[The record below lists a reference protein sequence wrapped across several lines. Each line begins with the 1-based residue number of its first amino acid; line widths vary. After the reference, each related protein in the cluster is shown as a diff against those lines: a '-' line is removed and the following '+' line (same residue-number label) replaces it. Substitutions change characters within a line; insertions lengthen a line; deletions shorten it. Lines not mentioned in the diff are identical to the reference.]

1 MSSDLFDR
9 QKDAVGKGE
18 RTILVYIELT
28 TGKQIP
34 NSLDEFKQLAESSG
48 LDIIDTVQVKL
59 SFTKAQFF
67 IGTGKVDELALIVD
81 DKKIDLVVFSL
92 ALSPSQERNLEK
104 VLKCQVLDRTGLIL
118 DIFALRASSFEGKL
132 QVELAQLRHLSTR
145 LVRGWTHLERQK
157 GGIGLRGPGETQ
169 LETDKRLISIRIKN
183 INKRLHKVHKQ
194 HDLGRKARIKNEL
207 PMISLAGYTNA
218 GKSTLFNRLT
228 KSEVYADDK
237 LFATLDSTIRRVIL
251 PAAGEAVIADTVGFI
266 QDLPHELVEA
276 FKSTLE
282 ETRQANVLLHVVD
295 ASDINNRDKIDQ
307 VQEIIEQIEA
317 QDIPSI
323 IVMNKIDEIS
333 GFSPRLDKD
342 DQGNIYRVWLSAN
355 TGEGIDLLYKALSQS
370 LSGMMTF
377 ARIKLDVQS
386 AYIRS
391 EIHKVGFIQKEIMNE
406 FGQWLLEIN
415 VTSHYLERL
424 LNKRGVSL
432 LWEQKS
438 QQSQM
443 V

>member
-1 MSSDLFDR
+1 MPMDLFDR
-9 QKDAVGKGE
+9 QKDAVGQGE
-18 RTILVYIELT
+18 RTVLIHVELT
-28 TGKQIP
+28 SGRHTP
-34 NSLDEFKQLAESSG
+34 NSLGEFKQLALSSG
-48 LDIIDTVQVKL
+48 LNIVDTITVKRN
-59 SFTKAQFF
+59 FTKAQFF
-67 IGTGKVDELALIVD
+67 IGTGKVDELSDIVSEHE
-81 DKKIDLVVFSL
+81 IDLVIFSL
-92 ALSPSQERNLEK
+92 ELSPSQERNLEK
-104 VLKCQVLDRTGLIL
+104 ALKCQVMDRTGLIL

-183 INKRLHKVHKQ
+183 INKRLEKVHKQ
-194 HDLGRKARIKNEL
+194 HDLGRKSRLKKEL
-207 PMISLAGYTNA
+207 PMISLVGYTNA

-228 KSEVYADDK
+228 NANVYADDK

-295 ASDINNRDKIDQ
+295 ASDANNRDKIEQ
-307 VQEIIEQIEA
+307 VEDIIEQIDA
-317 QDIPSI
+317 QNIPSI
-323 IVMNKIDEIS
+323 IVMNKIDEI
-333 GFSPRLDKD
+333 GDFSPRVDKD
-342 DQGNIYRVWLSAN
+342 NDGNIYRVWLSAHS
-355 TGEGIDLLYKALSQS
+355 GEGIDLIYNALSQS
-370 LSGMMTF
+370 LSGMMTC
-377 ARIKLDVQS
+377 ARIQLDVQS
-386 AYIRS
+386 AFIRS
-391 EIHKVGFIQKEIMNE
+391 EIHKIGFIEKEIMNE

-415 VTSHYLERL
+415 VTRHYLERL
-424 LNKRGVSL
+424 LVKQGVSL

-438 QQSQM
+438 QQSQTA
-443 V
+443 

>member
-266 QDLPHELVEA
+266 QDLPHELIEA

-333 GFSPRLDKD
+333 GFSPRLDID

-424 LNKRGVSL
+424 LDKQGVSL

>member
-1 MSSDLFDR
+1 MY
-9 QKDAVGKGE
+9 K
-18 RTILVYIELT
+18 
-28 TGKQIP
+28 
-34 NSLDEFKQLAESSG
+34 
-48 LDIIDTVQVKL
+48 
-59 SFTKAQFF
+59 
-67 IGTGKVDELALIVD
+67 
-81 DKKIDLVVFSL
+81 
-92 ALSPSQERNLEK
+92 
-104 VLKCQVLDRTGLIL
+104 
-118 DIFALRASSFEGKL
+118 
-132 QVELAQLRHLSTR
+132 
-145 LVRGWTHLERQK
+145 
-157 GGIGLRGPGETQ
+157 
-169 LETDKRLISIRIKN
+169 
-183 INKRLHKVHKQ
+183 
-194 HDLGRKARIKNEL
+194 
-207 PMISLAGYTNA
+207 
-218 GKSTLFNRLT
+218 
-228 KSEVYADDK
+228 
-237 LFATLDSTIRRVIL
+237 
-251 PAAGEAVIADTVGFI
+251 
-266 QDLPHELVEA
+266 
-276 FKSTLE
+276 
-282 ETRQANVLLHVVD
+282 RQANVLLHVVD

-307 VQEIIEQIEA
+307 VQDIIEQIEA

-424 LNKRGVSL
+424 LDKQGVSL

>member
-1 MSSDLFDR
+1 MELFDR
-9 QKDAVGKGE
+9 QKDAVGQGE
-18 RTILVYIELT
+18 RTVLVHIELNST
-28 TGKQIP
+28 RHTP
-34 NSLDEFKQLAESSG
+34 NSLDEFKQLALSSG
-48 LDIIDTVQVKL
+48 LNIVDTITVKRN
-59 SFTKAQFF
+59 FTKAQFF
-67 IGTGKVDELALIVD
+67 IGTGKVDELTDIVSEHE
-81 DKKIDLVVFSL
+81 IDLVIFSL
-92 ALSPSQERNLEK
+92 ELSPSQERNLEK
-104 VLKCQVLDRTGLIL
+104 ALKCQVMDRTGLIL

-183 INKRLHKVHKQ
+183 INKRLAKVHKQ
-194 HDLGRKARIKNEL
+194 HDLGRKSRLKKEL
-207 PMISLAGYTNA
+207 PMISLVGYTNA

-228 KSEVYADDK
+228 NANVYADDK

-295 ASDINNRDKIDQ
+295 ASDANNRDKIEQ
-307 VQEIIEQIEA
+307 VEDIIEQIDA
-317 QDIPSI
+317 QNIPSI
-323 IVMNKIDEIS
+323 IVMNKIDEI
-333 GFSPRLDKD
+333 GDFSPRVDKD
-342 DQGNIYRVWLSAN
+342 NDGNIYRVWLSAHS
-355 TGEGIDLLYKALSQS
+355 GEGIDLIYKALSQS
-370 LSGMMTF
+370 LSGMMTC
-377 ARIKLDVQS
+377 ARIQLDVQS
-386 AYIRS
+386 AFIRS
-391 EIHKVGFIQKEIMNE
+391 EIHKIGFIEKEIMNE

-415 VTSHYLERL
+415 VTRHYLERL
-424 LNKRGVSL
+424 LVKQGVSL

-438 QQSQM
+438 Q
-443 V
+443 

>member
-1 MSSDLFDR
+1 MPMDLFDR
-9 QKDAVGKGE
+9 QKDAVGQGE
-18 RTILVYIELT
+18 RTVLIHVELT
-28 TGKQIP
+28 SGRHTP
-34 NSLDEFKQLAESSG
+34 NSLGEFKQLALSSG
-48 LDIIDTVQVKL
+48 LNIVDTITVKRN
-59 SFTKAQFF
+59 FIKAQFF
-67 IGTGKVDELALIVD
+67 IGTGKVDELSDIVSEHE
-81 DKKIDLVVFSL
+81 IDLVIFSL
-92 ALSPSQERNLEK
+92 ELSPSQERNLEK
-104 VLKCQVLDRTGLIL
+104 ALKCQVMDRTGLIL

-183 INKRLHKVHKQ
+183 INKRLAKVHKQ
-194 HDLGRKARIKNEL
+194 HDLGRKSRLKKEL
-207 PMISLAGYTNA
+207 PMISLVGYTNA

-228 KSEVYADDK
+228 NANVYADDK

-295 ASDINNRDKIDQ
+295 ASDANNRDKIEQ
-307 VQEIIEQIEA
+307 VEDIIEQIDA
-317 QDIPSI
+317 QNIPTI
-323 IVMNKIDEIS
+323 IVMNKIDEI
-333 GFSPRLDKD
+333 GDFSPRVDKD
-342 DQGNIYRVWLSAN
+342 NDGNIYRVWLSAHS
-355 TGEGIDLLYKALSQS
+355 GEGIDLIYKALSQS
-370 LSGMMTF
+370 LSGMMTC
-377 ARIKLDVQS
+377 ARIQLDVQS
-386 AYIRS
+386 AFIRS
-391 EIHKVGFIQKEIMNE
+391 EIHKIGFIEKEIMNE

-415 VTSHYLERL
+415 VTRHYLERL
-424 LNKRGVSL
+424 LVKQGVSL

-438 QQSQM
+438 Q
-443 V
+443 

>member
-132 QVELAQLRHLSTR
+132 QVELAQLRHLSSR

-218 GKSTLFNRLT
+218 GKSSLFNRLT

-307 VQEIIEQIEA
+307 VQDIIEQIEA

-424 LNKRGVSL
+424 LDKQGVSL

>member
-424 LNKRGVSL
+424 LDKQGVSL
-432 LWEQKS
+432 LWKQKS
-438 QQSQM
+438 QQSQTA
-443 V
+443 

>member
-18 RTILVYIELT
+18 RTILAYIELT

-424 LNKRGVSL
+424 LDKQGVSL

>member
-67 IGTGKVDELALIVD
+67 VGTGKVDELALIVD

-424 LNKRGVSL
+424 LDKQGVSL